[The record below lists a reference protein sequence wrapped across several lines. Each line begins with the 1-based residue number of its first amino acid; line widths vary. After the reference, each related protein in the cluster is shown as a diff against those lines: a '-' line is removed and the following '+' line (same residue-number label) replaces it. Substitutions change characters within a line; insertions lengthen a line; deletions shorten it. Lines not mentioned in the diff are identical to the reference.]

1 MILLMKKL
9 LFFLII
15 IVAVV
20 TVSCRRGGTSL
31 FTPTSSGLAYEM
43 VVVAD
48 DNVWNSESGKALEK
62 VLKSDIPGLPQSENY
77 FTVMRVIP
85 ENFDNTMRLLRNI
98 IIVKIGDEYSVP
110 KIKYTYDVYAHPQVV
125 MTIQAHDSQ
134 QFIETVENSKDVIL
148 NLFNTA
154 ELNRYVSNYKNKYH
168 EGVADTAYRNFNLQI
183 WAPAD
188 MRRFKS
194 GTDFFWTSKET
205 PTGNQNLVIY
215 SYPYTTRD
223 AFTKEYFIAKRDS
236 FMKANIPGVRG
247 SYMSTDSLTVEVKDI
262 AVQGVYAME
271 ARGLWRMEGDFMG
284 GPFVSHTMVDTLNS
298 RIVVGEVFVYEPKK
312 LKRRYIRQMEA
323 ALFSMK
329 IMHNKFG
336 AEDK

>member
-1 MILLMKKL
+1 MKKL
-9 LFFLII
+9 FYFIFI
-15 IVAVV
+15 AIVFI
-20 TVSCRRGGTSL
+20 TVSCNRGGNSL
-31 FTPTSSGLAYEM
+31 FTPTSSGLAYELL
-43 VVVAD
+43 VVAD
-48 DNVWNSESGKALEK
+48 DNVWNSDSGEALEK

-98 IIVKIGDEYSVP
+98 IMVKIGNEYSSP

-125 MTIQAHDSQ
+125 MTIQARDSQ

-154 ELNRYVSNYKNKYH
+154 ELNRYVSNYKDKH
-168 EGVADTAYRNFNLQI
+168 HQGVADTAYTKFNLQM

-194 GTDFFWTSKET
+194 GKDFFWSSKET
-205 PTGNQNLVIY
+205 PTGNQNLIIY

-223 AFTKEYFIAKRDS
+223 VFTKEYFIAKRDS
-236 FMKANIPGVRG
+236 FMKENIPGVRD
-247 SYMSTDSLTVEVKDI
+247 SYMATDSQTVEIKDI
-262 AVQGVYAME
+262 SVQGAYAME
-271 ARGLWRMEGDFMG
+271 ARGLWRMKGDFMG
-284 GPFVSHTMVDTLNS
+284 GPFVSHTMVDTLNN

-329 IMHNKFG
+329 FMDNKF
-336 AEDK
+336 ESEEK

>member
-1 MILLMKKL
+1 MKKL
-9 LFFLII
+9 LLFFMI
-15 IVAVV
+15 IVTATV
-20 TVSCRRGGTSL
+20 VSCKRNGASL
-31 FTPTSSGLAYEM
+31 FTPTSSGLAYEL

-48 DNVWNSESGKALEK
+48 DEIWNSDAGKALEK

-77 FTVMRVIP
+77 FTVMRVTP
-85 ENFDNTMRLLRNI
+85 ENFDNTMQLLRNI
-98 IIVKIGDEYSVP
+98 IIVKVGKEYSAP

-125 MTIQAHDSQ
+125 MTIQARDGQ
-134 QFIETVENSKDVIL
+134 QFIETVEGSKDVIL

-154 ELNRYVSNYKNKYH
+154 ELNRYVANYKGKH
-168 EGVADTAYRNFNLQI
+168 HTGVADTAYSKFNVQM

-205 PTGNQNLVIY
+205 PTGTQNLVIY
-215 SYPYTTRD
+215 SYPYTTSE

-236 FMKANIPGVRG
+236 FMKANIPGVRD
-247 SYMSTDSLTVEVKDI
+247 SYMSTDSITVEVKDI
-262 AVQGVYAME
+262 AVQGAYAME
-271 ARGLWRMEGDFMG
+271 ARGLWRMKGDFMG
-284 GPFVSHTMVDTLNS
+284 GPFVSHSMVDTLNN

-323 ALFSMK
+323 SLFSMK
-329 IMHNKFG
+329 IMDNKF
-336 AEDK
+336 EENEK

>member
-1 MILLMKKL
+1 MKKL
-9 LFFLII
+9 LLFVMII
-15 IVAVV
+15 V
-20 TVSCRRGGTSL
+20 TVSFVSCNRKGASL
-31 FTPTSSGLAYEM
+31 FTPTSSGLAYEL

-48 DNVWNSESGKALEK
+48 DEIWNSDAGKALEK

-85 ENFDNTMRLLRNI
+85 ENFDNTMRLLRNV
-98 IIVKIGDEYSVP
+98 IIVKVGKEYSAP

-125 MTIQAHDSQ
+125 MTIQARDGQ
-134 QFIETVENSKDVIL
+134 QFIETVEGSKDVIL

-154 ELNRYVSNYKNKYH
+154 ELNRYVSNYKDKH
-168 EGVADTAYRNFNLQI
+168 HAGVADTAYNNFNVQM

-194 GTDFFWTSKET
+194 GKDFFWTSKET

-236 FMKANIPGVRG
+236 FMKANIPGVRD

-262 AVQGVYAME
+262 AVQGAYAME
-271 ARGLWRMEGDFMG
+271 ARGLWRMKGDFMG
-284 GPFVSHTMVDTLNS
+284 GPFVSHSMVDTLNN

-329 IMHNKFG
+329 IMDNKF
-336 AEDK
+336 EENEK